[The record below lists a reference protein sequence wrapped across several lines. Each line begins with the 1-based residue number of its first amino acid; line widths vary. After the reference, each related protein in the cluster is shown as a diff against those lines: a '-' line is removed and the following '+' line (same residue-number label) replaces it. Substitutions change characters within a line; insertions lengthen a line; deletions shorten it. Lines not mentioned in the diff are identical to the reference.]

1 MIVLPG
7 PGAEERRYYRLPL
20 AAFFSPTIVAVD
32 FQGRGIYML
41 ASGVINA
48 GGKSTRMKFNKAF
61 AEIEGKPIIEI
72 IIDKFVPLFK
82 EIIIISN
89 EPELY
94 EKYGYQVH
102 GDIYTD
108 KGPVGGM
115 HAALSYASY
124 DNVFILGCD
133 MPLMDMR
140 IAEYLLE
147 RMGDKDSAVPRI
159 KGYLQPMSAVYNKK
173 CLPRLKY
180 NLETDRLKLTRL
192 FEELDAI
199 IIEEE
204 ELACFGDLDELFL
217 NVNDQDA
224 LEKAKI
230 IAGRSTSSEK
240 VAKMNI

>member
-1 MIVLPG
+1 
-7 PGAEERRYYRLPL
+7 
-20 AAFFSPTIVAVD
+20 
-32 FQGRGIYML
+32 ML

-61 AEIEGKPIIEI
+61 AEIEGKPIVEI
-72 IIDKFVPLFK
+72 IIDKFTPLFK

-89 EPELY
+89 EPGLY

-102 GDIYTD
+102 EDIYAD

-115 HAALSYASY
+115 HAALSYAAY

-133 MPLMDMR
+133 MPFMDMR
-140 IAEYLLE
+140 IAEYLLQ
-147 RMGDKDSAVPRI
+147 RLGDKDSVVPRI

-173 CLPRLKY
+173 CLPRLRY

-199 IIEEE
+199 IVEED
-204 ELACFGDLDELFL
+204 ELTGYGNLDELFL

-224 LEKAKI
+224 LEKATM
-230 IAGRSTSSEK
+230 IAGRIKSSEK
-240 VAKMNI
+240 TAKMNT